1 MAGATWLGKLFGAGI
16 AEPINAIGKIVD
28 DVYTS
33 EEERLTAAELLLRIE
48 QEPHKLQAEINK
60 LEASHRSLFVAG
72 WRPAIGWVCSVGLA
86 FVFLFNPI
94 IQWSTGKP
102 GPEMPLEAMTTLV
115 VSLLG
120 LGGLRTFEKVMGRT
134 K

>member
-1 MAGATWLGKLFGAGI
+1 MAAAWLGKLFGAGI

-33 EEERLTAAELLLRIE
+33 EEERLTAAELILRIE

-60 LEASHRSLFVAG
+60 IEAAHRSMFVAG
-72 WRPAIGWVCSVGLA
+72 WRPMIGWVCSIGLA

-94 IQWSTGKP
+94 MQWYTGKP

-120 LGGLRTFEKVMGRT
+120 LGGLRTFEKVMGRS